1 MTSSVQDIYLSTKT
15 NTALS
20 RFQREK
26 ICAYFLLMGFISKS
40 LAKSTWKLKLSLR
53 SGLIVLDIEEKKFQL
68 YFFYEVQISKF
79 WISLLLRV
87 FKIAMLALI
96 PFLAFVQKEN
106 TTTGFSFLYGM
117 AWPPSACNVMS
128 GIHSY
133 PFSLVFEPNRIEG
146 EVFYL
151 SRGIK
156 FPPLIQ
162 LSHFQV

>member
-20 RFQREK
+20 RFQRRK
-26 ICAYFLLMGFISKS
+26 NMRVFFANGIYFKVASQVNV
-40 LAKSTWKLKLSLR
+40 KLKLSLR

-96 PFLAFVQKEN
+96 AFLAFVQKEN

-156 FPPLIQ
+156 FPPFIQ

>member
-1 MTSSVQDIYLSTKT
+1 MRVFFANGIYFKVASQVNVKAQIELEIWA
-15 NTALS
+15 N
-20 RFQREK
+20 
-26 ICAYFLLMGFISKS
+26 C
-40 LAKSTWKLKLSLR
+40 
-53 SGLIVLDIEEKKFQL
+53 SGHRRKKNFSCT
-68 YFFYEVQISKF
+68 FFYEVQISKF

-96 PFLAFVQKEN
+96 AFLAFVQKEN
-106 TTTGFSFLYGM
+106 NITDFSFLYGM

-128 GIHSY
+128 DIHSD
-133 PFSLVFEPNRIEG
+133 PFSSVFETNRIEG